1 MTKEEKEIIVGE
13 VVSILKSP
21 NKNEKIASLRDK
33 VLNKEST
40 SENTDVDNEDVIYS
54 VIQAIEELY
63 A

>member
-1 MTKEEKEIIVGE
+1 VTKEEKEIIVGE

>member
-1 MTKEEKEIIVGE
+1 MTKDEKETIVSE

-21 NKNEKIASLRDK
+21 NKNEKIESLRNK
-33 VLNKEST
+33 VLNKESNN
-40 SENTDVDNEDVIYS
+40 ENTEVDNEDVIYS

>member
-1 MTKEEKEIIVGE
+1 MTKEEKEIIITE

-21 NKNEKIASLRDK
+21 DKDEKIASLREK
-33 VLNKEST
+33 VLNKESKD
-40 SENTDVDNEDVIYS
+40 EVDNEDVVYS